1 MQTPETLDGGAID
14 DQNSL
19 GYIRINHSVIRSI
32 VRLAAL
38 EVDGVCG
45 IATGLVDQLGGIGD
59 IFSKKESDRGV
70 KVIQKEGE
78 THYQIEIRLILAY
91 GCDIPKTAEDVQ
103 VTVRNRISAMTG
115 QEAVK
120 VDVIVDGIRMR
131 EERPPPAPNP
141 HSDPNPGEWDA
152 SVEK

>member
-1 MQTPETLDGGAID
+1 MQTPEGLEGGALD
-14 DQNSL
+14 EENPL
-19 GYIRINHSVIRSI
+19 GKIQINHSVIRSI

-45 IATGLVDQLGGIGD
+45 IATGLVDQIGGIGD

-91 GCDIPKTAEDVQ
+91 GSDIPKTAEDVQ
-103 VTVRNRISAMTG
+103 VSVRNRISAMTG

-120 VDVIVDGIRMR
+120 VDVIVDGIRKR
-131 EERPPPAPNP
+131 EEPARPEA
-141 HSDPNPGEWDA
+141 DPGDWEETTAD
-152 SVEK
+152 K